1 MGGLSNQL
9 LVVTILSYVL
19 AMLAYAVEYAF
30 GARSLVGQRVLV
42 GAGGPS
48 VSEKSDL
55 SDLSDGATGNRYVAK
70 FWDASL
76 PPGEAAERCLEAPAL
91 RRTT

>member
-1 MGGLSNQL
+1 MDIMNPAL
-9 LVVTILSYVL
+9 LWL
-19 AMLAYAVEYAF
+19 A
-30 GARSLVGQRVLV
+30 
-42 GAGGPS
+42 
-48 VSEKSDL
+48 SDL
-55 SDLSDGATGNRYVAK
+55 SNEASGNRYVAK